1 MKPNDA
7 DIIEARE
14 NILKGGMFFTYIEE
28 QVNQGD
34 TNFVL
39 TEKIKKNTEYV
50 LSIENIS
57 KDEVLYLY
65 EGSGDNLL
73 ASLECHSG
81 KKSHTIF
88 VSNVD
93 ITGGVWIESG
103 EDNTTFY
110 GIKLA
115 EGNKYT
121 PWEGSADEQKTLM
134 MLNNAMHGTTET
146 NGGLMLTNTIGM
158 KGSTTDSNSIT
169 AGINGLNTSVSGME
183 SDLRFWA
190 GSNTWEDIQSAPFR
204 VYDNGKVYA
213 TNFYGF
219 QSATVINKSNY
230 SKYLTNSEIDLS
242 KTGSII
248 YLDGDLINAGFS
260 ISLAFPKPLEEYI
273 GATITIIN
281 PHRVRIN
288 KCGSILD
295 PAFVNESNAFEPY
308 GFDTLPE
315 IKPSTATTYKL
326 GIETYV
332 IVNNANGSFTTTNEW
347 YSKPTSTI
355 GGGIIGGT
363 STCKTTPRFTYY
375 SFTYGGNFVN
385 PGTQVCSMDASAK
398 TGWISSYTIQVY
410 KLIASPYMYAPE
422 GFQNGGIKQY
432 KKCPISNISGY
443 GNYYSYLMWVL
454 SEERNWLKNL
464 DE

>member
-1 MKPNDA
+1 MMVDFAIKDTTHNYQKFTPA
-7 DIIEARE
+7 KS
-14 NILKGGMFFTYIEE
+14 LKS
-28 QVNQGD
+28 
-34 TNFVL
+34 
-39 TEKIKKNTEYV
+39 NTEYV
-50 LSIENIS
+50 FSIESINLKSGSITPSVIS
-57 KDEVLYLY
+57 IAIFNNGLTTTRCMYNVPYKDRKLVYSFISPSSVTSSDIFLMY
-65 EGSGDNLL
+65 
-73 ASLECHSG
+73 AG
-81 KKSHTIF
+81 K
-88 VSNVD
+88 
-93 ITGGVWIESG
+93 SG
-103 EDNTTFY
+103 ECNGIGFTTY